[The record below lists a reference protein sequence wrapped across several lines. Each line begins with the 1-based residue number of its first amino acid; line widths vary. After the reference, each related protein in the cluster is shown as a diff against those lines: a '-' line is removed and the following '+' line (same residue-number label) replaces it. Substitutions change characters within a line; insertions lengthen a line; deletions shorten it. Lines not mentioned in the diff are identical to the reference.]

1 MAKRSF
7 FETLLV
13 GAAKTIDKSIKE
25 SQKER
30 ERQRKLE
37 EREQLKRERERIKE
51 MNRLSKLQEKNTKTN
66 TIDISNR

>member
-7 FETLLV
+7 FEILLV

-37 EREQLKRERERIKE
+37 ERAIK
-51 MNRLSKLQEKNTKTN
+51 T
-66 TIDISNR
+66 